1 MVAPFVSL
9 LQRGLQSKHI
19 KVLRKA
25 CANGNYIYDFFR
37 SKSCARASCACL
49 WGWGSTCR
57 PSINRCPPLSRASS
71 NWSANL
77 STSTGNS
84 FTINNLNADCCDLTL
99 FTLQLHHGG
108 TSKAMLELNQSCFK
122 VQLILDAVTYT
133 LTDILQFITSVL
145 REHQGQSVTGSQ
157 LKLLLSLVQ
166 GTMLD
171 SDQQPTALA
180 LLKVCS
186 DPTFALL

>member
-1 MVAPFVSL
+1 
-9 LQRGLQSKHI
+9 
-19 KVLRKA
+19 
-25 CANGNYIYDFFR
+25 
-37 SKSCARASCACL
+37 
-49 WGWGSTCR
+49 
-57 PSINRCPPLSRASS
+57 
-71 NWSANL
+71 
-77 STSTGNS
+77 
-84 FTINNLNADCCDLTL
+84 
-99 FTLQLHHGG
+99 
-108 TSKAMLELNQSCFK
+108 MLELNQSCFK